1 MLGDF
6 KRRPEAELPKGTNG
20 LIGYMVI
27 LGHDYPNTTGM
38 LLRAALPRVQAE
50 MMDDA
55 VKSRSSTRP
64 RG

>member
-6 KRRPEAELPKGTNG
+6 KTRPEAELPKGTNG

-38 LLRAALPRVQAE
+38 LPRCRG
-50 MMDDA
+50 
-55 VKSRSSTRP
+55 SRP
-64 RG
+64 R